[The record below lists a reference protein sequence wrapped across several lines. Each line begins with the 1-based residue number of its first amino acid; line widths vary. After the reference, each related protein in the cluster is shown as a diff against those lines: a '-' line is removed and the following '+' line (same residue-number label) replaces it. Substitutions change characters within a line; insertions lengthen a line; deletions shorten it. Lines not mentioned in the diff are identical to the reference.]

1 VLGPGGPTLVKKQN
15 FFLFSFYLHIYKN
28 TSCACLS
35 AVVLLDIIPVFWV
48 FKRIIREEE
57 EEEEEKKKNLL
68 EVLMK

>member
-1 VLGPGGPTLVKKQN
+1 
-15 FFLFSFYLHIYKN
+15 
-28 TSCACLS
+28 
-35 AVVLLDIIPVFWV
+35 VVLLDIIPVFWV